1 MWNSEGYVSKRT
13 SWACTAEHPWGPR
26 FALFTTIWGRSSSTW
41 YTTKTWPMEPL
52 VLYTDI
58 SYWQQE
64 IFKAFWE
71 HSDLRWLWTLPGR
84 SQVLARKFK
93 IFLSGK
99 GLKEMFVWWGLPPS
113 VQYGLCPPAPF
124 FFFFLFNVA
133 WQHGQWSIP
142 ELPFWGDGAFLS
154 KWRATSASAKLLR
167 TSSETTYSTV
177 KYYDREFVRFLLR

>member
-13 SWACTAEHPWGPR
+13 SWACTAEHPWDPR

-41 YTTKTWPMEPL
+41 YTTKTWPMEAL

-99 GLKEMFVWWGLPPS
+99 ALKKCLSGEVFHLLYNMAS
-113 VQYGLCPPAPF
+113 APLLLFFF
-124 FFFFLFNVA
+124 FFFFLMWLDNMASDPFQSCHFGEMVHSSQNG
-133 WQHGQWSIP
+133 GQ
-142 ELPFWGDGAFLS
+142 
-154 KWRATSASAKLLR
+154 RLLLQ
-167 TSSETTYSTV
+167 SC
-177 KYYDREFVRFLLR
+177 